1 MPNHPQPGVDDV
13 DRAMLELLARDARI
27 TNQRLAERVG
37 VAPSTALARLRSL
50 RDRGVIRGFHAE
62 VDLAA
67 LGRPLQAL
75 IAVRLAVHA
84 RDQIDDFTSA
94 VRQLPGVLMVFHLTG
109 VTDYLVW
116 VAAADAQDLREFVVD
131 HLATHPSVAHAE
143 TSLIYEH
150 HRGPGIWGAAD
161 PSMSPASRLDGLGT
175 TIFTEMTALA
185 ARTGAINL
193 GQGFPDTDG
202 PASVIEAAVA
212 ALRAGEN
219 QYAPLPGVPALR
231 EAVVGHQR
239 SWYGLDPEDVLITF
253 GATEAIAAALLG
265 LCDPGDEVVVLEPY
279 YDSYAACIAFAGARA
294 AAGDAAPAGVRARRS
309 ALRAAIGPRARVLL
323 LNIAAQPDRAR
334 AERAELERSPRRASS
349 TT

>member
-1 MPNHPQPGVDDV
+1 MPRILRSPSNHPQAAVDGV
-13 DRAMLELLARDARI
+13 DRAMLELLAQDARI

-37 VAPSTALARLRSL
+37 IAPSTALARLRSL
-50 RDRGVIRGFHAE
+50 RERGVIRGFHAE

-84 RDQIDDFTSA
+84 RDQIDDFTGA

-161 PSMSPASRLDGLGT
+161 PA
-175 TIFTEMTALA
+175 
-185 ARTGAINL
+185 
-193 GQGFPDTDG
+193 
-202 PASVIEAAVA
+202 
-212 ALRAGEN
+212 
-219 QYAPLPGVPALR
+219 
-231 EAVVGHQR
+231 
-239 SWYGLDPEDVLITF
+239 
-253 GATEAIAAALLG
+253 
-265 LCDPGDEVVVLEPY
+265 
-279 YDSYAACIAFAGARA
+279 
-294 AAGDAAPAGVRARRS
+294 
-309 ALRAAIGPRARVLL
+309 
-323 LNIAAQPDRAR
+323 
-334 AERAELERSPRRASS
+334 
-349 TT
+349 

>member
-1 MPNHPQPGVDDV
+1 VPNHRQPEVDAT
-13 DRAMLELLARDARI
+13 DRALLELLAHDARI
-27 TNQRLAERVG
+27 TNQRLADRVG

-50 RDRGVIRGFHAE
+50 RERGVIRGFHAE

-94 VRQLPGVLMVFHLTG
+94 VRRLPGVLMVFHLTG

-161 PSMSPASRLDGLGT
+161 PA
-175 TIFTEMTALA
+175 
-185 ARTGAINL
+185 
-193 GQGFPDTDG
+193 
-202 PASVIEAAVA
+202 
-212 ALRAGEN
+212 
-219 QYAPLPGVPALR
+219 
-231 EAVVGHQR
+231 
-239 SWYGLDPEDVLITF
+239 
-253 GATEAIAAALLG
+253 
-265 LCDPGDEVVVLEPY
+265 
-279 YDSYAACIAFAGARA
+279 
-294 AAGDAAPAGVRARRS
+294 
-309 ALRAAIGPRARVLL
+309 
-323 LNIAAQPDRAR
+323 
-334 AERAELERSPRRASS
+334 
-349 TT
+349 